1 MRYSDNKNSRKVKS
15 TINNINNNNN
25 NNHTH
30 LIISYTHKHTYI
42 YKQLS
47 IYPII
52 KMSIKLYYRSSWPSS
67 FVVGLVEASL
77 YKFE

>member
-1 MRYSDNKNSRKVKS
+1 MQYSDNKNSRKVKS
-15 TINNINNNNN
+15 TINNNNNNN
-25 NNHTH
+25 NNNDYTH
-30 LIISYTHKHTYI
+30 LFISYTHKHTHIYI
-42 YKQLS
+42 S

>member
-1 MRYSDNKNSRKVKS
+1 MITLTFLLVIHAQ
-15 TINNINNNNN
+15 T
-25 NNHTH
+25 HTH
-30 LIISYTHKHTYI
+30 IYIYIYTYIYIYIYI

>member
-1 MRYSDNKNSRKVKS
+1 MITLTFLLV
-15 TINNINNNNN
+15 I
-25 NNHTH
+25 HTNTH
-30 LIISYTHKHTYI
+30 IYIYTCI